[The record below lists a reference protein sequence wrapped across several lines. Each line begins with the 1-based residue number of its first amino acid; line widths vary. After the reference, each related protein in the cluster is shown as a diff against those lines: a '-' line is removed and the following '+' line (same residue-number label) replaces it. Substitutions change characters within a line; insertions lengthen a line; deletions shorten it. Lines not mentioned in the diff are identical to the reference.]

1 MIIMEKTSPVTGKSN
16 TMVVNATAVQVEAW
30 VNGMLIQDAM
40 PDATVDQ
47 REFMISGCTP
57 TCWESMFGSEEDAA

>member
-16 TMVVNATAVQVEAW
+16 TMVINANATQVEAW

-40 PDATVDQ
+40 PEATVDQ
-47 REFMISGCTP
+47 REFLISGCTP
-57 TCWESMFGSEEDAA
+57 ECWDSMFPSEEDAA

>member
-1 MIIMEKTSPVTGKSN
+1 MEKTSPVTGKSN

>member
-16 TMVVNATAVQVEAW
+16 TMAINATPEQVEAW
-30 VNGMLIQDAM
+30 VNGTLSQDAL
-40 PDATVDQ
+40 PEATVDQ

-57 TCWESMFGSEEDAA
+57 SCWESMFGSEEVAA